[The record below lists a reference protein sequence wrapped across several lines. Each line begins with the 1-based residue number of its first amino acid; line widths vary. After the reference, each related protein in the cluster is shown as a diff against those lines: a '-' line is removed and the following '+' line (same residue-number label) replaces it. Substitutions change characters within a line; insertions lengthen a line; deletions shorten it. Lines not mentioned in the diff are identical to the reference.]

1 MSSELLTYFIQ
12 YGPCQPSPLELPSSI
27 FPKSKD
33 PNGVSRSF
41 HESYYHK
48 TIQNVQVRR
57 NWLSY
62 SPSQNKVYCVSCKLF
77 GLPKAKKAVLAQK
90 GTNSWQNLKRNLETH
105 EQTIEHLQSEISRG
119 LFSKN
124 NRVDL
129 NLRLSKNRHI
139 AENREVLRVI
149 IEVIIFAARQNIALR
164 GHSEN
169 VLSDNRGNFLEL
181 IKLMSHHNS
190 TLQYHLEKINSS
202 NHNRLTF
209 MSHESQNKLLLI
221 IAEIIRSVI
230 VKQLKAAGLFSVI
243 IDTTTDVAS
252 LEQFSFVV
260 RYVHEG
266 SIEERLLSLVTASD
280 ATGKGLYNT
289 FCTITEMYQIDW
301 KTKLCAQSYD
311 GAAAMQGEYSGLR
324 TYIQNENP
332 KAIYVWCFAHLLN
345 LVIVDTLDS
354 TTDTKIFFG
363 DLHGIVTFMRARKR
377 TATFYECQKKLNI
390 ESKANDRIR
399 KIKNFSDTRW
409 TSHDRVIT
417 VIHDK
422 YEALKNTLE
431 LLSESTDRV
440 TASNAKSF
448 LQIISSFH
456 FVLVLKLM
464 KSIFTITTPTSC
476 YLQSKSI
483 DFIQAIKLVDETKK
497 RLLELRSDKYFQELV
512 QNTKQF
518 TNEQNLCENDFK
530 KVRTRKTKKM
540 PGENVQDEISSSA
553 SDRLVNYLSLK

>member
-1 MSSELLTYFIQ
+1 
-12 YGPCQPSPLELPSSI
+12 
-27 FPKSKD
+27 
-33 PNGVSRSF
+33 
-41 HESYYHK
+41 
-48 TIQNVQVRR
+48 
-57 NWLSY
+57 
-62 SPSQNKVYCVSCKLF
+62 
-77 GLPKAKKAVLAQK
+77 
-90 GTNSWQNLKRNLETH
+90 
-105 EQTIEHLQSEISRG
+105 
-119 LFSKN
+119 
-124 NRVDL
+124 
-129 NLRLSKNRHI
+129 
-139 AENREVLRVI
+139 
-149 IEVIIFAARQNIALR
+149 
-164 GHSEN
+164 
-169 VLSDNRGNFLEL
+169 
-181 IKLMSHHNS
+181 
-190 TLQYHLEKINSS
+190 
-202 NHNRLTF
+202 
-209 MSHESQNKLLLI
+209 LLI

-266 SIEERLLSLVTASD
+266 NIEERLLSLVTASD

-289 FCTITEMYQIDW
+289 FCTITDIYQIDW

-324 TYIQNENP
+324 SYIQNKNP

-345 LVIVDTLDS
+345 LIIVDTLDS

-390 ESKANDRIR
+390 GSKANDRIR

-409 TSHDRVIT
+409 TSHERVIS

-422 YEALKNTLE
+422 YEALKNSLE

-448 LQIISSFH
+448 LLILSSFN

-512 QNTKQF
+512 QNTKQLGR
-518 TNEQNLCENDFK
+518 QNN
-530 KVRTRKTKKM
+530 TR
-540 PGENVQDEISSSA
+540 SA
-553 SDRLVNYLSLK
+553 VVTMAGGFPPKPMWDSYSDNTLIIM